1 MPRVRIQSSADW
13 HEFRRL
19 SAALKD
25 AARSDLRKELRQEIR
40 RAGNP
45 ALTAVR
51 GAALGVDMSGGP
63 AGKSTG
69 LLARISAATKLQ
81 VLGSG
86 IRFVVREKQ
95 VDPKYGATLTAGSEG
110 TPWRHPVFGNRKAW
124 ASQVGQPWFY
134 KTLRA
139 ESPAFRKAAIKAMHN
154 VMRKIAG

>member
-13 HEFRRL
+13 HEYRRL
-19 SAALKD
+19 SAALKG
-25 AARSDLRKELRQEIR
+25 AARADLRKELRQEIR
-40 RAGNP
+40 RAGDP

-51 GAALGVDMSGGP
+51 SAVLGVDMSGGP

-86 IRFVVREKQ
+86 IRFVVRDKQ
-95 VDPKYGATLTAGSEG
+95 VDPKYGTTLTAGSEG
-110 TPWRHPVFGNRKAW
+110 KRWRHPTYGHKPWVP
-124 ASQVGQPWFY
+124 QTGQPWFY

-139 ESPAFRKAAIKAMHN
+139 EGPAFRKAAIQAMHN

>member
-51 GAALGVDMSGGP
+51 GAVLGVDMSGGP

-139 ESPAFRKAAIKAMHN
+139 EAPAFRKAAIRAMHN
-154 VMRKIAG
+154 VMKKIGG

>member
-1 MPRVRIQSSADW
+1 MPRVRVQSSADW

-45 ALTAVR
+45 ALTATR
-51 GAALGVDMSGGP
+51 AAALGVDMSGGP

-81 VLGSG
+81 VLASG

-95 VDPKYGATLTAGSEG
+95 VDPEYGATLVAGSNG
-110 TPWRHPVFGNRKAW
+110 KRWRHPTYGHKPWVA
-124 ASQVGQPWFY
+124 QVGQPWFY

-154 VMRKIAG
+154 VMKKIGG

>member
-25 AARSDLRKELRQEIR
+25 AARSDLRKELRREIR

-45 ALTAVR
+45 ALTATR
-51 GAALGVDMSGGP
+51 AAVLGVDMSGGP

-81 VLGSG
+81 VLASG

-95 VDPKYGATLTAGSEG
+95 VDPEYGATLVVGSEG
-110 TPWRHPVFGNRKAW
+110 KRWRHPTYGHKPWVA
-124 ASQVGQPWFY
+124 QVGQPWFY
-134 KTLRA
+134 PTLRA
-139 ESPAFRKAAIKAMHN
+139 EGPAFRRAAIQAMHN

>member
-19 SAALKD
+19 SAALRD
-25 AARSDLRKELRQEIR
+25 AARTDLRKELRQEIR
-40 RAGNP
+40 RAGDP
-45 ALTAVR
+45 ALSAVR
-51 GAALGVDMSGGP
+51 AAALGVDMSGGP

-81 VLGSG
+81 VLASG
-86 IRFVVREKQ
+86 IRFQVQAKQ
-95 VDPKYGATLTAGSEG
+95 VDPKYGDTLVLGSEG
-110 TPWRHPVFGNRKAW
+110 KRWRHPTFGHKPWVA
-124 ASQVGQPWFY
+124 QVGQPWFY

-139 ESPAFRKAAIKAMHN
+139 EAPAFRKAAIKAMHN